1 MCRLTIVLSIV
12 FGTAATFAQQ
22 EGAVRIKDI
31 TDIEGVR
38 SIELT
43 GIGLVT
49 GLQGTGGT
57 TPATRELA
65 SNLLQR
71 FGLRLNPALRD
82 LVRDDT
88 RFITDN
94 MSVVTVT
101 ARMPDTAMPGSQ
113 IDVSVASFDDAESL
127 LGGKLVMTPLSAVD
141 GQIYATASGS
151 VILGGFNFSGD
162 AATASKNHATSGII
176 TNGGLIQK
184 AVHSHVKTY
193 PRVRLLL
200 RTPDFETAS
209 RISQVINGTFPNSAK
224 PLNNAVVDVMSQQN
238 LSNVQLISQIQKMS
252 VVPDVEARVI
262 INERTGTVVMGEHV
276 KISKAAITH
285 ANLAVIT
292 GESPQVSQPEPFSD
306 GETVVV
312 PRTEIDVVE
321 DDQPIQVFEAATTVQ
336 DLAQAMN
343 ALGVSPRDI
352 SSIFQSLKSSGA
364 LHAKLEFQ

>member
-1 MCRLTIVLSIV
+1 MYRFVAFAVIV
-12 FGTAATFAQQ
+12 FTTLSASAQP
-22 EGAVRIKDI
+22 EGSVRIKDI
-31 TDIEGVR
+31 TDIEGVK

-57 TPATRELA
+57 SPATRELA
-65 SNLLQR
+65 ANLIQR
-71 FGLRLNPALRD
+71 FGLRLEPALRD
-82 LVRDDT
+82 LVRNDT
-88 RFITDN
+88 QFKTDN

-101 ARMPDTAMPGSQ
+101 ARMPDTAMPGSH
-113 IDVSVASFDDAESL
+113 IDVSVAAFDDAESL

-141 GQIYATASGS
+141 GQVYATASGS
-151 VILGGFNFSGD
+151 VILGGFSFSGS

-176 TNGGLIQK
+176 TNGAIIQK
-184 AVHSHVKTY
+184 PVHSHVKSFQ
-193 PRVRLLL
+193 RIRLLL
-200 RTPDFETAS
+200 RSPDFETAS
-209 RISQVINGTFPNSAK
+209 RISDAINGVFPHSAK
-224 PLNNAVVDVMSQQN
+224 PLNNAVVDVMSQDK
-238 LSNVQLISQIQKMS
+238 LSNVQLISQIQKML
-252 VVPDVEARVI
+252 VTPDVEARVI

-292 GESPQVSQPEPFSD
+292 GETPQVSQPEPFSE

-321 DDQPIQVFEAATTVQ
+321 DERKIQVFEAATSVQ